1 MAVMAMDLN
10 EVANTLRSVA
20 AQAVELAQRLGADQT
35 EAGVSYD
42 EGLSVTVR
50 MGELESVERQRDRG
64 LAVTVYQNTRKGSAS
79 TTDFSAASVADTVR
93 KALSIASFTAADEYA
108 GLADAALMA
117 VDPPDLD
124 LYFPSDLHVEGATAL
139 ALRAENAARGLDARI
154 ANSEGATVSS
164 GGGHRVY
171 ANSHGFLGG
180 YPSSTYS
187 TSCSV
192 VAKSN
197 DSLERDY
204 WYTVS
209 RSPHELDTPESVGEE
224 AARRALQ
231 RLDARQLSTR
241 VVPVLFPAELAK
253 GLFGHLVAA
262 IRGTSQYRRASF
274 LLDACGK
281 QVFPSFID
289 IDEDPLIPRALGSAP
304 FDGEGVATRPRQL
317 VKGGVLQGYVLSS
330 YSGRRLGLPTTANA
344 GGVHNLI
351 VRPTAGS
358 FEQLLADCPQAFVV
372 GELLGQ
378 GVNIVTGDYSRG
390 AAGFWVEN
398 GQIVHP
404 VNEVTIA
411 GSLSDIF
418 NRIQAVGSDID
429 YRGTVR
435 CGSVLVDALTVAGG

>member
-1 MAVMAMDLN
+1 MDAHG
-10 EVANTLRSVA
+10 VADTLQSVA
-20 AQAVELAQRLGADQT
+20 AQAVELARRFGADQA

-64 LAVTVYQNTRKGSAS
+64 LAVTIYKDTRKGSAS
-79 TTDFSAASVADTVR
+79 TTDFSPASVEDTVK
-93 KALSIASFTAADEYA
+93 KALSIGSFTAQDEYA
-108 GLADAALMA
+108 GLADATLMA
-117 VDPPDLD
+117 TDVRDLD
-124 LYFPSDLHVEGATAL
+124 LYFPWDLDVEGATAL
-139 ALRAENAARGLDARI
+139 ALRAEDAARSLDVRI
-154 ANSEGATVSS
+154 ANSEGATAST

-171 ANSHGFLGG
+171 ANSHGFVGG
-180 YPSSTYS
+180 YPTSTHS

-192 VAKSN
+192 VAKSST
-197 DSLERDY
+197 SLERDY

-209 RSPHELDTPESVGEE
+209 RSPDELDSPESVGAE

-253 GLFGHLVAA
+253 GLFGHLVGA

-274 LLDACGK
+274 LLDAVGK
-281 QVFPSFID
+281 QVFPEFID

-304 FDGEGVATRPRQL
+304 FDGEGVATRPRPL
-317 VKGGVLQGYVLSS
+317 VKAGVLQGYVLSS
-330 YSGRRLGLPTTANA
+330 YSGRRLGLQTTANA

-358 FEQLLADCPQAFVV
+358 LEELIAAADEAFVV

-390 AAGFWVEN
+390 AAGFWVER
-398 GQIVHP
+398 GKIVHP

-411 GSLSDIF
+411 GRLPDIF
-418 NRIQAVGSDID
+418 KNIRAVGSDVD
-429 YRGTVR
+429 VRGTVR
-435 CGSVLVDALTVAGG
+435 CGSVLVDGLTVAGQ

>member
-1 MAVMAMDLN
+1 MDLN

-20 AQAVELAQRLGADQT
+20 AQAVEVARRSGADQA
-35 EAGVSYD
+35 EAGVSYE

-79 TTDFSAASVADTVR
+79 TTDFSAGSIEDTVK
-93 KALSIASFTAADEYA
+93 KALSIGSFTAADEYA

-117 VDPPDLD
+117 VDPPDLQ
-124 LYFPSDLHVEGATAL
+124 LYFASDLHVESATAL
-139 ALRAENAARGLDARI
+139 ALRAENAARAVDSRI
-154 ANSEGATVSS
+154 SNSEGATVSG

-180 YPSSTYS
+180 YPTSTYS

-197 DSLERDY
+197 GSLERDY

-209 RSPHELDTPESVGEE
+209 RSPDELETPESVGEH
-224 AARRALQ
+224 AARRAVQ
-231 RLDARQLSTR
+231 RLGARQLSTR

-253 GLFGHLVAA
+253 GLFGHLIAA

-274 LLDACGK
+274 LLDARGR
-281 QVFPSFID
+281 QVFPPFID

-304 FDGEGVATRPRQL
+304 FDGEGVATQPRRL
-317 VKGGVLQGYVLSS
+317 VEGGVLQGYVLSS
-330 YSGRRLGLPTTANA
+330 YSARRLGLPTTANA

-351 VRPTAGS
+351 VRPTAGA
-358 FEQLLADCPQAFVV
+358 FEETLAGCGEAFVV

-398 GQIVHP
+398 GQIAHP

-411 GSLSDIF
+411 GSLADIF
-418 NRIQAVGSDID
+418 QRIQSVGSDID

-435 CGSVLVDALTVAGG
+435 CGSVLIDALTVAGQ

>member
-1 MAVMAMDLN
+1 MDAHG
-10 EVANTLRSVA
+10 VADTLQSVA
-20 AQAVELAQRLGADQT
+20 AQAVELARRFGADQA

-64 LAVTVYQNTRKGSAS
+64 LAVTIYKDTRKGSAS
-79 TTDFSAASVADTVR
+79 TTDFSPASVEDTVK
-93 KALSIASFTAADEYA
+93 KALSIGSFTAQDEYA
-108 GLADAALMA
+108 GLADATLMA
-117 VDPPDLD
+117 TDVRDLD
-124 LYFPSDLHVEGATAL
+124 LYFPWDLDVEGATAL
-139 ALRAENAARGLDARI
+139 ALRAEDAARSLDVRI
-154 ANSEGATVSS
+154 ANSEGATAST

-171 ANSHGFLGG
+171 ANSHGFVGG
-180 YPSSTYS
+180 YPTSTHS

-192 VAKSN
+192 VAKSGS
-197 DSLERDY
+197 SLERDY

-209 RSPHELDTPESVGEE
+209 RSPDELDSPESVGAE

-253 GLFGHLVAA
+253 GLFGHLVGA

-274 LLDACGK
+274 LLDAVGK
-281 QVFPSFID
+281 QVFPEFID

-304 FDGEGVATRPRQL
+304 FDGEGVATRPRPL
-317 VKGGVLQGYVLSS
+317 VKAGVLQGYVLSS
-330 YSGRRLGLPTTANA
+330 YSGRRLGLQTTANA

-358 FEQLLADCPQAFVV
+358 LEELIAAADEAFVV

-390 AAGFWVEN
+390 AAGFWVER
-398 GQIVHP
+398 GKIVHP

-411 GSLSDIF
+411 GSLADIF
-418 NRIQAVGSDID
+418 KNIRAVGSDVD
-429 YRGTVR
+429 VRGTVR
-435 CGSVLVDALTVAGG
+435 CGSVLVDGLTVAGQ